1 MSDSTIPPQTASAA
15 PESGAPQKPP
25 KITWAADSSHPE
37 KATKLREM
45 WADVVDPELGL
56 NIIQLG
62 LIREVDVQADRA
74 QVRMILTTP
83 FCPYAP
89 AMIDATR
96 RKAEEALGTP
106 VLVELG
112 AEVWNPAMMDEDAAA
127 DWGLLY

>member
-1 MSDSTIPPQTASAA
+1 MSDSTIPPETTA
-15 PESGAPQKPP
+15 PVPDSGTTEKVP
-25 KITWAADSSHPE
+25 KVTWALDSSDPV
-37 KATKLREM
+37 KGTKLREM
-45 WADVVDPELGL
+45 WADVVDPEIGL

-62 LIREVDVQADRA
+62 LIREVEVQEDRA

-96 RKAEEALGTP
+96 RKAEEALAVP

-112 AEVWNPAMMDEDAAA
+112 AEVWNPSMMDEEAAA
-127 DWGLLY
+127 DWGLFY

>member
-1 MSDSTIPPQTASAA
+1 MSDSTLPSNTAVPA
-15 PESGAPQKPP
+15 PESGAAQKPP
-25 KITWAADSSHPE
+25 KITWALDSSDAE
-37 KATKLREM
+37 KASKLRAM
-45 WADVVDPELGL
+45 WADVVDPEIGL

-62 LIREVDVQADRA
+62 LIREVEVQADRA

-96 RKAEEALGTP
+96 RKAEEALAVP

-112 AEVWNPAMMDEDAAA
+112 AEVWNPSMMDEEAAA
-127 DWGLLY
+127 DWGLFY

>member
-1 MSDSTIPPQTASAA
+1 MSDLPVPPPSAA
-15 PESGAPQKPP
+15 PAPDSGASEKPP
-25 KITWAADSSHPE
+25 KITWAADSAHPE
-37 KATKLREM
+37 KAAKLREM

-62 LIREVDVQADRA
+62 LIREVDVQEDRA

-112 AEVWNPAMMDEDAAA
+112 AEVWNPAMMDEEAAA
-127 DWGLLY
+127 EWGLFY